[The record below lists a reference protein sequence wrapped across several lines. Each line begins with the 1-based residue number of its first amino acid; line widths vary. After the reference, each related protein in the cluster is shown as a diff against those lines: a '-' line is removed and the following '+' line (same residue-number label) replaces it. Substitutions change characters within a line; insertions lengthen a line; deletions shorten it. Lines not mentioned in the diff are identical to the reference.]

1 MLSNF
6 FFTYYEKWS
15 LLTVRTFIIT
25 LLYFLHCWEISFLFL
40 FDIDCYLIMF
50 TNDHNHYLIII
61 YLWLM
66 ILVSIL
72 LHFNSLLSNWFFN
85 INCHLIATLYN
96 DTGLLFDCCLIAI
109 RLISDYYLIVVW
121 WLYNSYIILF
131 VNDPEYRQFY
141 NKKQIEFQI
150 WTFCHICK
158 ITENGW

>member
-1 MLSNF
+1 
-6 FFTYYEKWS
+6 
-15 LLTVRTFIIT
+15 
-25 LLYFLHCWEISFLFL
+25 
-40 FDIDCYLIMF
+40 MF

-109 RLISDYYLIVVW
+109 RLISDYYLIVV
-121 WLYNSYIILF
+121 
-131 VNDPEYRQFY
+131 
-141 NKKQIEFQI
+141 
-150 WTFCHICK
+150 
-158 ITENGW
+158 